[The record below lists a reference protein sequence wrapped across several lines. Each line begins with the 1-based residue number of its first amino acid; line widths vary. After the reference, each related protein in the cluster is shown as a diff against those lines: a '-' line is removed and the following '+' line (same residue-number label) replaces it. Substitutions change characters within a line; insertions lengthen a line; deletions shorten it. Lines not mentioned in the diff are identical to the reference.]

1 MSVSKL
7 FDVTGKHVIVTGGT
21 RGIGKGIAQGFLENG
36 CKVVLIGSNK
46 VRLEETVHGFQE
58 QGYDAHAVVAD
69 LAELEQ
75 MDRAFEESMEIL
87 GGVLDVLVPC
97 AGVQHRSAPE
107 DFPIDKF
114 IWVQKVNVL
123 HCYRMAQLA
132 IQVMLKQKNRGRGKI
147 ILIGSLGSFTAGHNI
162 SAYACSKGAVAMMTK
177 ALAESV
183 AGRGI
188 NVNMLA
194 PGYIKTEIWLTMDED
209 RKAHLADRIPMG
221 RIGDL
226 DDMIGPA
233 LFLASKASD
242 FVNGELL
249 VADGGQNAIH

>member
-1 MSVSKL
+1 MSASKL

-46 VRLEETVHGFQE
+46 ARLEETVKGFQD
-58 QGYDAHAVVAD
+58 QGYDAHAVTAD
-69 LAELEQ
+69 LAELEE
-75 MDRAFEESMEIL
+75 MDRAFAESMEIL
-87 GGVLDVLVPC
+87 DGVLDVFVPC
-97 AGVQHRSAPE
+97 AGVQYRSTPE

-114 IWVQKVNVL
+114 IWIQKVNVL
-123 HCYRMAQLA
+123 HCYRMAQ
-132 IQVMLKQKNRGRGKI
+132 QKDRGRGKI

-194 PGYIKTEIWLTMDED
+194 PGYIKTEIWQTMDED

-226 DDMIGPA
+226 DDMVGPA